1 MRFGPPGGYCLS
13 MASEYYLTVSC
24 PDQSGLIAAVT
35 GAVAAAGG
43 NILDLRQHTAVDLGV
58 FFLKALFAAPS
69 SPGAGDGSEA
79 GRAAFEV
86 AFRERF
92 APLAESRSMDW
103 EFVSTER
110 KTRVAILVSKTSH
123 CLYELLI
130 KHMDGELDCEL
141 PVIVSNHPDLAPI
154 ASQFGIPFKVV
165 DPSKGKAA
173 YEADVQSIL
182 EAHRIDLVVLARYM
196 QILSGDFTSRWKERV
211 INIHHGFLPA
221 FKGAKP
227 YHQAW
232 FKGVKLI
239 GATAHF
245 ANEDLDQGPIIAQ
258 DVLRVSDSASIA
270 EFVRMG
276 KDVERKVLLDALNLY
291 LSRSVFVRE
300 GRTFVLR

>member
-1 MRFGPPGGYCLS
+1 MF
-13 MASEYYLTVSC
+13 SEYYLTVSC
-24 PDQSGLIAAVT
+24 PDRAGLIASVT
-35 GAVAAAGG
+35 GAISAEGG

-58 FFLKALFAAPS
+58 FFLKALFALPDGVA
-69 SPGAGDGSEA
+69 GAAAE
-79 GRAAFEV
+79 AAFR
-86 AFRERF
+86 ARF
-92 APLAESRSMDW
+92 APLAAELSMEW
-103 EFVSTER
+103 ELAAKAEKR
-110 KTRVAILVSKTSH
+110 RVAILVSKTSH
-123 CLYELLI
+123 CLYELLL
-130 KHMDGELDCEL
+130 KHQDGELDCDF
-141 PVIVSNHPDLAPI
+141 PVIVSNHPDLGTVA
-154 ASQFGIPFKVV
+154 AQFGIPFRFV
-165 DPSKGKAA
+165 DTAKGKAA
-173 YEADVQSIL
+173 CEAEIQNIL
-182 EAHRIDLVVLARYM
+182 EEHRIDLVVLARYM
-196 QILSGDFTSRWKERV
+196 QILSGDFTGRWKERI

-270 EFVRMG
+270 EFVRLG
-276 KDVERKVLLDALNLY
+276 KDIERKVLLDALSLY